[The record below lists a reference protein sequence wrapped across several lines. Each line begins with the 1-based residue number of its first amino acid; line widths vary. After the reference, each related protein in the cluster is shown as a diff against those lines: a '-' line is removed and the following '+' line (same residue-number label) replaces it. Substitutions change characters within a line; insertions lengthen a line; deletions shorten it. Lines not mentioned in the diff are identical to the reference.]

1 MSLASLAYS
10 PYGSRSFSASDT
22 MTATPDNPLD
32 INSMIPGIS
41 TDSSPKPTKSYQ
53 PHLMPGCKADP
64 NTGGF
69 KYSKNGKSA
78 TGSTCEIAKL
88 AYDTQYP
95 AYLDDYER
103 TKNTVKRLNS
113 FLHKEYVF
121 RGLVRC
127 KNSNNRGCWR
137 EVIGRTAQE
146 ARENFCRLYGPCV
159 GDPVVVVQ
167 VPVSYI
173 ADRDRTHVIKIG
185 DQDVDGGVNPM
196 TDINGPVTAIVNI
209 NAPPTPPV
217 VSNPG
222 EPPASA
228 ATPVATPP
236 PPPSSTDFL
245 NGNIGGVPTILI
257 LGGGAAL
264 LLMMMVLKK

>member
-1 MSLASLAYS
+1 MSLQSLKYS
-10 PYGSRSFSASDT
+10 AYGSRSFSASDT

-32 INSMIPGIS
+32 IHNIIPGIS

-88 AYDTQYP
+88 AYDTKYP
-95 AYLDDYER
+95 EYLDDYQR
-103 TKNTVKRLNS
+103 TKQTVKRLNAY
-113 FLHKEYVF
+113 LHKEYVF

-137 EVIGRTAQE
+137 EVIGRTERE
-146 ARENFCRLYGPCV
+146 ARENFCRLYGPCI

-185 DQDVDGGVNPM
+185 DQDIDGGVNPM
-196 TDINGPVTAIVNI
+196 TVNGPVTATVNI

-228 ATPVATPP
+228 ATSVATPP
-236 PPPSSTDFL
+236 PAPTTDFL
-245 NGNIGGVPTILI
+245 NGSIGGIPTILI